1 MRVKKRRDWLKDQA
15 RQQPDWVLFD
25 EDESWFSRFAQPAAH
40 AWALPGEALHLV
52 QREPKRGEG
61 EKALSCFGARRQ
73 DNQQVYL
80 YFSHGQPNS
89 EHMWVFIIALLAV
102 ARQEGKSVVVIIWDN
117 ASWHISQRI
126 REWTRGYNQAAKA
139 AGEPRLLVHGLPIK
153 SPWLNPIEPC
163 WIHAKRAVCEPEG
176 DLTSTELRRRL
187 CTHFN
192 TEPLA
197 NTFKL

>member
-1 MRVKKRRDWLKDQA
+1 LKAQA
-15 RQQPDWVLFD
+15 RQRPDWLLFD
-25 EDESWFSRFAQPAAH
+25 EDESWFSRFSQPAAH
-40 AWALPGEALHLV
+40 AWALPGEALQLV
-52 QREPKRGEG
+52 QREPKRREA

-73 DNQQVYL
+73 DSQQVYL
-80 YFSHGQPNS
+80 YFSPGQPNS
-89 EHMWVFIIALLAV
+89 EHMWLFIIALLDI
-102 ARQEGKSVVVIIWDN
+102 ARQEGKSVVVLIWDN

-126 REWTRGYNQAAKA
+126 RQWIRAYNHAAKA

-163 WIHAKRAVCEPEG
+163 WIHAKRAVCEPDG

-187 CTHFN
+187 CAHFN
-192 TEPLA
+192 TQPLA

>member
-1 MRVKKRRDWLKDQA
+1 MKEHARQHEDWL
-15 RQQPDWVLFD
+15 LFD
-25 EDESWFSRFAQPAAH
+25 QDECWFSRFAQPAAH
-40 AWALPGEALHLV
+40 AWALPEEALRLV
-52 QREPKRGEG
+52 QREPKRGEV

-73 DNQQVYL
+73 DTQQVYL

-89 EHMWVFIIALLAV
+89 EHMWVFIIALLEL
-102 ARQEGKSVVVIIWDN
+102 ARQEGKQVVVVIWDN

-126 REWTRGYNQAAKA
+126 RQWIRAYNHAAKA

-163 WIHAKRAVCEPEG
+163 WVHAKRSVCEPDG
-176 DLTSTELRRRL
+176 DLTPIELRRRL
-187 CTHFN
+187 CAHFN

-197 NTFKL
+197 NTFKV

>member
-1 MRVKKRRDWLKDQA
+1 MKARARQHPDWL
-15 RQQPDWVLFD
+15 LFD

-40 AWALPGEALHLV
+40 AWASPGEALHLV
-52 QREPKRGEG
+52 QREPKRGEA

-73 DNQQVYL
+73 DSQQVYL
-80 YFSHGQPNS
+80 YFSPGQPNS
-89 EHMWVFIIALLAV
+89 EHMWVFIIALLDI
-102 ARQEGKSVVVIIWDN
+102 ARQEGKSVVVLIWDN

-126 REWTRGYNQAAKA
+126 RQWIRVYNHAAKA

-163 WIHAKRAVCEPEG
+163 WVHAKRAVCEPDG
-176 DLTSTELRRRL
+176 DLPSIELRRRL
-187 CTHFN
+187 CAHFN
-192 TEPLA
+192 TQPLA